1 MAVSHLPDSAHEP
14 RQGAT
19 AASDEPMPLRT
30 PTLHEALRYWFLL
43 GWISFGGPAG
53 QISIM
58 HADLVDKRRWVSDAS
73 FLRGLNFCMLLPGP
87 EAMQLA
93 TWLGWRMHGLP
104 GGIAAGVLFVLPGAV
119 VLALLSWLYVLY
131 GSVPAVAGVMFGLQA
146 AVLGIVVHAVQRIGA
161 RVLKTPYALAIA
173 AAALLSIAVLRV
185 PFPAIVVSAAA
196 LGWLLWR
203 WRPSALPVESGHGP
217 PGAAPATGLQVRPA
231 STARALRTAAVC
243 LLLWWLPVA
252 AIGLWLGTGSTSFAM
267 GLFFSKAALVTLG
280 GAYAVLPYVADQAV
294 MHHAWLQP
302 EQMMAGLGLAETTP
316 GPLILVLQFVGFVG
330 AWQNPDLASPLLSA
344 LLGMAITL
352 WTTFVPCFLF
362 VLTAAPWIERIG
374 QWRWAEAMLAG
385 VTAAVV
391 GVIANLALWFGW
403 RLLGDA
409 AWPLVA
415 TGLALAVLAYL
426 ALARW
431 RWPVWALIPAAGVL
445 GLLAETLV
453 F

>member
-1 MAVSHLPDSAHEP
+1 MPVTRVPEP
-14 RQGAT
+14 T
-19 AASDEPMPLRT
+19 PEPTQHAGRVPRDQPPLRA
-30 PTLHEALRYWFLL
+30 PTILQALRYWCLL

-58 HADLVDKRRWVSDAS
+58 HADLVDKRRWVDDAT

-93 TWLGWRMHGLP
+93 TWLGWRLHGLR
-104 GGIAAGVLFVLPGAV
+104 GGIAAGVLFVLPGAA
-119 VLALLSWLYVLY
+119 VLALLSWLYVRY

-146 AVLGIVVHAVQRIGA
+146 AVLGIVVHAVQRIGG
-161 RVLKTPYALAIA
+161 RVLKTPFALALA
-173 AAALLSIAVLRV
+173 GAALVSIAWLRV
-185 PFPAIVVSAAA
+185 PFPAIVLTAAA
-196 LGWLLWR
+196 LGWMAWR
-203 WRPSALPVESGHGP
+203 LRPATLPVGGGHGSAQVP
-217 PGAAPATGLQVRPA
+217 LHATTEPAKRH
-231 STARALRTAAVC
+231 ALKTAAVC
-243 LLLWWLPVA
+243 LLLWWLPVVA
-252 AIGLWLGTGSTSFAM
+252 VGLWLGTGSTTFAM

-330 AWQNPDLASPLLSA
+330 GWQNPDLASPLLSA

-352 WTTFVPCFLF
+352 WTTFLPCFLF

-385 VTAAVV
+385 ITAAVV

-409 AWPLVA
+409 GLPLIALGSAVA
-415 TGLALAVLAYL
+415 LLAYL

-431 RWPVWALIPAAGVL
+431 RWPVWAVVPAAGAL
-445 GLLAETLV
+445 GLLGQGAV

>member
-1 MAVSHLPDSAHEP
+1 MPVTRVPESTPEPTQHAGRVPRDQPPLSA
-14 RQGAT
+14 
-19 AASDEPMPLRT
+19 
-30 PTLHEALRYWFLL
+30 PTFLQALRYWCLL

-58 HADLVDKRRWVSDAS
+58 HADLVDRRRWVDDAT

-93 TWLGWRMHGLP
+93 TWLGWRLHGLR
-104 GGIAAGVLFVLPGAV
+104 GGIAAGVLFVLPGAA
-119 VLALLSWLYVLY
+119 VLALLSWLYVRY

-146 AVLGIVVHAVQRIGA
+146 AVLGIVVHAVQRIGG
-161 RVLKTPYALAIA
+161 RVLKTPFALAMA
-173 AAALLSIAVLRV
+173 SAALVAIAWLRV
-185 PFPAIVVSAAA
+185 PFPAIVLSAAA
-196 LGWLLWR
+196 LGWMAWR
-203 WRPSALPVESGHGP
+203 WRPSTLPIGSGHG
-217 PGAAPATGLQVRPA
+217 GAPEPLHP
-231 STARALRTAAVC
+231 TAGPTRRHALKTAAVC
-243 LLLWWLPVA
+243 LLLWWLPVVA
-252 AIGLWLGTGSTSFAM
+252 VGLWLGTGSTTFAM

-294 MHHAWLQP
+294 MHHQWLQP

-330 AWQNPDLASPLLSA
+330 GWQNPDLASPLISA
-344 LLGMAITL
+344 LLAMAITL
-352 WTTFVPCFLF
+352 WTTFLPCFLF

-385 VTAAVV
+385 ITAAVV

-409 AWPLVA
+409 GLPLIA
-415 TGLALAVLAYL
+415 LGSALALLAYL

-431 RWPVWALIPAAGVL
+431 GWPAWGVVPAAGVL
-445 GLLAETLV
+445 GLLGQGFATWA
-453 F
+453 